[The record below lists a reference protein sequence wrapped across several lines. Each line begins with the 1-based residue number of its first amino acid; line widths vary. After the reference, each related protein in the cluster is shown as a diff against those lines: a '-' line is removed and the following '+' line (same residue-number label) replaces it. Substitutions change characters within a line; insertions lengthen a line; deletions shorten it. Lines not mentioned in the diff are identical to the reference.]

1 MDHNLINTILIWERR
16 LEIEREKQ
24 KNAQKSSYSSSLAEL
39 ERLRKVRKP
48 SFFARFTKPKG
59 DLQPIRCTYTRES
72 CLENQG

>member
-1 MDHNLINTILIWERR
+1 MGYIHLINTVRIWERR

-48 SFFARFTKPKG
+48 VFARFTKPKRG
-59 DLQPIRCTYTRES
+59 LQPVCCAYTRGS

>member
-1 MDHNLINTILIWERR
+1 MDHNLINTVLNWERR

-39 ERLRKVRKP
+39 GRLRKMHK
-48 SFFARFTKPKG
+48 SIFARFTKPKR
-59 DLQPIRCTYTRES
+59 DDPQPICRAYTRGS

>member
-1 MDHNLINTILIWERR
+1 MDHILINTVLIWERR

-48 SFFARFTKPKG
+48 IFARFTKPKR
-59 DLQPIRCTYTRES
+59 DLQPVCYAYTRES

>member
-1 MDHNLINTILIWERR
+1 MSHIHFINTVRAWERR

-39 ERLRKVRKP
+39 ENLRKVRKP
-48 SFFARFTKPKG
+48 VFARFTEPKK
-59 DLQPIRCTYTRES
+59 DLQPVCYAYARGS